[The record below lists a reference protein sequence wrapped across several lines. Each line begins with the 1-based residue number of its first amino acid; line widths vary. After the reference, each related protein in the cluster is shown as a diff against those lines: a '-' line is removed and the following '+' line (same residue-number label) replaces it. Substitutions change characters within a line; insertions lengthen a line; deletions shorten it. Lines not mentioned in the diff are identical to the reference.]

1 MGTDRVG
8 CGSPARLLN
17 YAFVSFGTLCCAIAL
32 WPLSAVAQTVL
43 PATVYPVG
51 MTQVEFIDPADGGRP
66 LDYLLVYPAAPDS
79 AATPYKVPLATN
91 LHLYLDAPIV
101 ADGLKRPLVMFSHG
115 AGGNA
120 SGYVWFGELM
130 ASHGY
135 LVAMVYHYRANTY
148 DTSALYLRS
157 RLWQRPRD
165 ISLDLSQLLQDKNW
179 GPHIDPNQIG
189 VAGHSQGG
197 FTSLWLGGA
206 AVNPDLF
213 LAFQRGWKNN
223 KMVPAYLRD
232 QMLPDAEPA
241 RDLRDERVK
250 AAFAMAPG
258 DLPGF
263 GMDEAGLRQMKIP
276 TYLIVGAGDTTTPAK
291 DNAAFAAKYIP
302 HAQLDILPGPV
313 DHEIFGN
320 ECDQLGRDNFPA
332 ACIDA
337 PGVDRTR
344 LHEYIG
350 KKALEFFDSNLGVH
364 RQSSN

>member
-1 MGTDRVG
+1 MWTDRAGYSAV
-8 CGSPARLLN
+8 ARVFN
-17 YAFVSFGTLCCAIAL
+17 CAFVSFGILCWAML
-32 WPLSAVAQTVL
+32 GNLNAVAQTA
-43 PATVYPVG
+43 PPTATYPVG

-66 LDYLLVYPAAPDS
+66 LDYLLVYPAVPDS
-79 AATPYKVPLATN
+79 AATPYKVPLAAN
-91 LHLYLDAPIV
+91 LHLYYDAPIV

-120 SGYVWFGELM
+120 SGYAWFGEFM

-135 LVAMVYHYRANTY
+135 LVALAYHYRANTY
-148 DTSALYLRS
+148 DSSALYVRNL
-157 RLWQRPRD
+157 LWQRSRD
-165 ISLDLSQLLQDKNW
+165 ISLDISQLLLDKTW
-179 GPHIDPNQIG
+179 GPHIDPDQIG

-206 AVNPDLF
+206 AVDPDLF

-223 KMVPAYLRD
+223 KMVPAYLRE
-232 QMLPDAEPA
+232 QMHPDAEPA

-276 TYLIVGAGDTTTPAK
+276 AYLIVGAGDTTTPAE

-302 HAQLDILPGPV
+302 HAQLDIIPGPV
-313 DHEIFGN
+313 NHEIFDN
-320 ECDQLGRDNFPA
+320 ECDQLGRDNYPES
-332 ACIDA
+332 CVDA
-337 PGVDRTR
+337 PGVDRTK

-350 KKALEFFDSNLGVH
+350 KTALEFFDANLGV
-364 RQSSN
+364 RRKSPN

>member
-1 MGTDRVG
+1 M
-8 CGSPARLLN
+8 
-17 YAFVSFGTLCCAIAL
+17 
-32 WPLSAVAQTVL
+32 
-43 PATVYPVG
+43 
-51 MTQVEFIDPADGGRP
+51 
-66 LDYLLVYPAAPDS
+66 DYLLVYPAAPDS

-91 LHLYLDAPIV
+91 LHLYLDAPIA

-120 SGYVWFGELM
+120 SGYVWFGEFM

-223 KMVPAYLRD
+223 KMVPTYLRD

-241 RDLRDERVK
+241 RDLRDERVN

-276 TYLIVGAGDTTTPAK
+276 TYLIVGASDTTTP
-291 DNAAFAAKYIP
+291 P
-302 HAQLDILPGPV
+302 RGQRRVRG
-313 DHEIFGN
+313 EIY
-320 ECDQLGRDNFPA
+320 PA
-332 ACIDA
+332 RPARHPA
-337 PGVDRTR
+337 R
-344 LHEYIG
+344 
-350 KKALEFFDSNLGVH
+350 
-364 RQSSN
+364 SSRS